1 MAKIFRQ
8 DEIVFNQ
15 NKYPLP
21 EYVWHSSPNLAEI
34 VKSKNLRFDIKS
46 LDPGKYSY
54 PYHFHRNAEELFV
67 IISGKAMLRT
77 PEGFNEISEGDI
89 IFFEIGPSG
98 AHQIHNHTNEPCKY
112 LDIRTFNDLDICEYP
127 DSGKIN
133 ILPNIEVYQT
143 EDKVNYFKGENKV
156 SEKWSAD
163 IIKKQ
168 PE

>member
-1 MAKIFRQ
+1 MNHA
-8 DEIVFNQ
+8 
-15 NKYPLP
+15 
-21 EYVWHSSPNLAEI
+21 S
-34 VKSKNLRFDIKS
+34 
-46 LDPGKYSY
+46 
-54 PYHFHRNAEELFV
+54 
-67 IISGKAMLRT
+67 IS
-77 PEGFNEISEGDI
+77 
-89 IFFEIGPSG
+89 
-98 AHQIHNHTNEPCKY
+98 
-112 LDIRTFNDLDICEYP
+112 IRTFNDIDICEYP